1 RYITQLAGGA
11 SAAADSV
18 SSISCVDLLRRD
30 GLAGGRQDDVR
41 AMSGRCQE
49 VEYGLEVSNIMG
61 TMRNETPWVWAPL
74 EGMPDGAEGWTL
86 AGQADLESEWAR
98 LRAELKG
105 DAAKERFV
113 QGWLRERN
121 RAFAIETGQIEGLY
135 TLRRGVTE
143 QLVAE
148 GLSGVVGAHTYESL
162 DDATIR
168 GLLTDQEAALEMVF
182 TDVAGGRALSESMIK
197 SWHQLLT
204 RHQQTVTGLDPTG
217 RRVAVP
223 FTTKGRWKIRPN
235 NPRRGDGHVHQYC
248 PPEQVP
254 PEMERL
260 LTLYADIAGS
270 GYPVNVEAAWLH
282 HRFVRTHPFQDG
294 NGRVSRLL
302 MAWAYLKRSLPPPIV
317 SALGKPEYINAL
329 ELADEGDLKAFSDY
343 IGGLAV
349 SSMINANQLAR
360 QAFAGR
366 LNRPNGNG
374 GRTVG
379 DDYLSP
385 LDPEVQA

>member
-1 RYITQLAGGA
+1 
-11 SAAADSV
+11 
-18 SSISCVDLLRRD
+18 
-30 GLAGGRQDDVR
+30 
-41 AMSGRCQE
+41 
-49 VEYGLEVSNIMG
+49 
-61 TMRNETPWVWAPL
+61 MRNETPWRWKPI
-74 EGMPDGAEGWTL
+74 EGMPEGADGWAL
-86 AGQADLESEWAR
+86 AGQAELESEWAR
-98 LRAELKG
+98 LRAGLKT
-105 DAAKERFV
+105 DEAKERFI

-148 GLSGVVGAHTYESL
+148 GLGGVAGAHTYESL
-162 DDATIR
+162 DDTTIR
-168 GLLTDQEAALEMVF
+168 GLLADQEAALGMVF

-204 RHQQTVTGLDPTG
+204 RHQETVTGLDPMG

-223 FTTKGRWKIRPN
+223 FVTKGRWKIRPN
-235 NPRRGDGHVHQYC
+235 NPRRQDGHVHEYC

-260 LTLYADIAGS
+260 LALYEGIAGRD
-270 GYPVNVEAAWLH
+270 YPVNVEAAWLH

-302 MAWAYLKRSLPPPIV
+302 MAWAYLKRSLPPPVIATV
-317 SALGKPEYINAL
+317 QKPEYIDAL
-329 ELADEGDLKAFSDY
+329 EAADEGDLKAFSDH
-343 IGGLAV
+343 IGGLAIA
-349 SSMINANQLAR
+349 SMFGANRLAR
-360 QAFAGR
+360 NALEGR

-374 GRTVG
+374 GRTIG
-379 DDYLSP
+379 DTYLPP
-385 LDPEVQA
+385 LDPA